1 MICYVC
7 LTCLLATFPSILDIP
22 AVVHQVHRY
31 LNTFN
36 QYTNNM
42 RLALRCTR
50 LPWTMCVKSWY
61 SAAPGSIPHARRI
74 WTPHAVLDAGISVLD
89 STRWQTT
96 HATVHRRSGPRLY
109 QQDWLIQGLWWLIS
123 SRNLISV
130 GSVSQNFDCCNI
142 SCWTGMPGRSRLVSK
157 PRFSSRCALSFCA
170 RWEKL
175 SIKWENR
182 CTFDTSLSM
191 FAVAVAFLIHVVFR
205 RA

>member
-1 MICYVC
+1 MFVWRAYWLRSRPYSTYQQLYIKYN
-7 LTCLLATFPSILDIP
+7 
-22 AVVHQVHRY
+22 RY

-36 QYTNNM
+36 QYTNNK

-50 LPWTMCVKSWY
+50 LPRTMCAKSWY

-74 WTPHAVLDAGISVLD
+74 WAPHAVLDAGISALA

-130 GSVSQNFDCCNI
+130 GSVSQNFDCCDI
-142 SCWTGMPGRSRLVSK
+142 SCWTGMPGRSRLVCNS
-157 PRFSSRCALSFCA
+157 RFSSRCGSLQQYRSSRGCLRSLIWRHSRDIDA
-170 RWEKL
+170 R
-175 SIKWENR
+175 
-182 CTFDTSLSM
+182 
-191 FAVAVAFLIHVVFR
+191 
-205 RA
+205 